1 MNVPATLATIRTMPR
16 AAALAAL
23 ASLPPW
29 ARNLSAA
36 RTLAQEIEN
45 GTTPTPAATTSTTNA
60 QAPAPAAR
68 STPKMDRPNPTPSA
82 GTLEIVQWCAAEHI
96 PAELVGRWVWVEF
109 AQKPDAATLAK
120 MKARGFRWV
129 KTRGRWAHDCG
140 HKSRRGK
147 GDPRDKYGT
156 ESVDHAA
163 ARMTAA

>member
-1 MNVPATLATIRTMPR
+1 MNVPATLANIRTMPR

-23 ASLPPW
+23 AALPPW

-36 RTLAQEIEN
+36 RTLAQEIEQ
-45 GTTPTPAATTSTTNA
+45 GTTPTPAAPAPTTSTTPTPS
-60 QAPAPAAR
+60 APR
-68 STPKMDRPNPTPSA
+68 MKRPNPEPTA

-109 AQKPDAATLAK
+109 PTKPDASTLIK

-129 KTRGRWAHDCG
+129 KSRGRWAHDCG
-140 HKSRRGK
+140 FKSRRGK
-147 GDPRDKYGT
+147 GDPRDKYGA
-156 ESVDHAA
+156 EEISKAA

>member
-1 MNVPATLATIRTMPR
+1 MNVPDTLATIRTMPR

-23 ASLPPW
+23 AGLPAW
-29 ARNLSAA
+29 MRNLSAT
-36 RTLAQEIEN
+36 RTLAQEIEH
-45 GTTPTPAATTSTTNA
+45 GTDPTPAAPTTYPTKEAATT
-60 QAPAPAAR
+60 AAR
-68 STPKMDRPNPTPSA
+68 TTPAMKRPNPEPSA

-109 AQKPDAATLAK
+109 PTKPDASTLIK

-147 GDPRDKYGT
+147 GDPRDKYGA
-156 ESVDHAA
+156 EEISKAA

>member
-1 MNVPATLATIRTMPR
+1 MNVPDTLAQIRTMPR

-23 ASLPPW
+23 AALPAW
-29 ARNLSAA
+29 MRNLTAT
-36 RTLAQEIEN
+36 RTLAQEIEH
-45 GTTPTPAATTSTTNA
+45 GAAPTPEPKTVSAADT
-60 QAPAPAAR
+60 PAPAAPR
-68 STPKMDRPNPTPSA
+68 MKRPNPEPTA

-109 AQKPDAATLAK
+109 PTKPDAGTLAK

-140 HKSRRGK
+140 FKSRRGK
-147 GDPRDKYGT
+147 GDPRDKYGA
-156 ESVDHAA
+156 EEISKAA